1 MDKSQ
6 KNAIKLFEQG
16 FNLFIT
22 GGAGTGKSYLVQKII
37 ENFKKKNYD
46 IVMFENKIAV
56 TSTTGISSLNIN
68 GRTLH
73 SWSGLGI
80 YTPDK
85 PNKHYLKKIKGNRVV
100 IDKWLK
106 VKLLIIDEVSMLQP
120 EMLDTLDFIAR
131 EIRGVNLPFGGIQ
144 VILTG
149 DFFQLPPVYSDSV
162 QKKFCFE
169 SQCWSELIDH
179 CIELKTSHRQNE
191 KELIKFLNHVRKA
204 KINDFVKKQ
213 LEKFKNNPNYNKN
226 YTHIYP
232 KKYKVLSHNLA
243 MLKSLPGETFEF
255 QAKLKSNIL
264 GDFNLKFPKDT
275 IVEENLVLKPG
286 AFIIINKN
294 IDFEKG
300 LVNGRQAIFKSLS
313 STGNLIVQLDNG
325 MIETISRQTWEY
337 ELYDIE
343 QFPVLLAWAITI
355 HKAQGMGIEK
365 LSVDIGHNVF
375 EDGQSYV
382 ALSRAVSS
390 KYLHIQ
396 NYNVNSIKIN
406 NKVLKFYRK
415 ISKIPTKWY
424 EFKDDNGKLFYQ
436 NVLTDE
442 TVWKLPKNGTV
453 EKYNESNNEETKD
466 EHKNSNDIF
475 QMMINSANNLCQFCG
490 DSQIDLDYKLCFDE
504 LICKKCILQNNDFE
518 LINKKDVKNHF
529 RISEDKLK
537 KLQFKKIPNP
547 INPRYRGSRMYLTK
561 HLKKASFVL
570 DKNIEN
576 KKINKKLFDELK
588 IWRKNLALLQNQPSY
603 FIVKDKTIDE
613 ISRLVPSNVDELLSI
628 KGLGKKKCS
637 LYSDS
642 ILHICKKYN

>member
-1 MDKSQ
+1 
-6 KNAIKLFEQG
+6 
-16 FNLFIT
+16 
-22 GGAGTGKSYLVQKII
+22 
-37 ENFKKKNYD
+37 
-46 IVMFENKIAV
+46 
-56 TSTTGISSLNIN
+56 
-68 GRTLH
+68 
-73 SWSGLGI
+73 
-80 YTPDK
+80 
-85 PNKHYLKKIKGNRVV
+85 
-100 IDKWLK
+100 
-106 VKLLIIDEVSMLQP
+106 
-120 EMLDTLDFIAR
+120 
-131 EIRGVNLPFGGIQ
+131 
-144 VILTG
+144 
-149 DFFQLPPVYSDSV
+149 
-162 QKKFCFE
+162 
-169 SQCWSELIDH
+169 
-179 CIELKTSHRQNE
+179 
-191 KELIKFLNHVRKA
+191 
-204 KINDFVKKQ
+204 
-213 LEKFKNNPNYNKN
+213 
-226 YTHIYP
+226 
-232 KKYKVLSHNLA
+232 

-255 QAKLKSNIL
+255 QAKIKSNKL
-264 GDFNLKFPKDT
+264 GDFDLKFPKDT
-275 IVEENLVLKPG
+275 IVEENLILKPG

-355 HKAQGMGIEK
+355 HKSQGMGIEK
-365 LSVDIGHNVF
+365 LSVDIGNNVF

-406 NKVLKFYRK
+406 NKVSKFYRK
-415 ISKIPTKWY
+415 VSKIPTKWY
-424 EFKDDNGKLFYQ
+424 EFKDDNDKLFYQ

-442 TVWKLPKNGTV
+442 TVWKLPKNGIV
-453 EKYNESNNEETKD
+453 EKYNESTNEETKD

-504 LICKKCILQNNDFE
+504 LICKKCILQKNDFE

-588 IWRKNLALLQNQPSY
+588 IWRKDLALLQNQPSY